1 MFGIIITNSIN
12 DNDTITAPAAVSSTS
27 DSCENIRKL
36 PEVAIGDY
44 GHGNFLYAP
53 AAVSSTRDSGRLHRE
68 SGGVLN

>member
-44 GHGNFLYAP
+44 GHGNFLYI
-53 AAVSSTRDSGRLHRE
+53 S
-68 SGGVLN
+68 